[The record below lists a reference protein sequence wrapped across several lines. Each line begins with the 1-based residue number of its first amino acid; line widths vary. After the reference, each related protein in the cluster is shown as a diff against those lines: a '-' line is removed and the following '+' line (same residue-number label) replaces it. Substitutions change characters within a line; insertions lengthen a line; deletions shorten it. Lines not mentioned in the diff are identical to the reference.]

1 MLDDMMRGRMKKKEY
16 ESLYVDFC
24 ERACLEDVKGREI
37 FVIYDEILP
46 DMYVNISVNGK
57 YVNAIDYDI
66 YANRLR
72 SVSIGFPSGAKFI
85 YEISRIKI
93 CERHDRLYDL
103 KWEEPMIML
112 NLNGLEIEV
121 SIIDLINQG
130 IKVYL
135 DDYSFEKE
143 YLDE

>member
-1 MLDDMMRGRMKKKEY
+1 MLDDVIRGRMKKKEY

-46 DMYVNISVNGK
+46 DMYVNIGVDGK

-72 SVSIGFPSGAKFI
+72 SVSIGFPNDERFI
-85 YEISRIKI
+85 YKI
-93 CERHDRLYDL
+93 TRVRVCERHDRLYDL
-103 KWEEPMIML
+103 KWEEPMIVL

-121 SIIDLINQG
+121 SIIDLISQS

-135 DDYSFEKE
+135 NDYSFEKE

>member
-1 MLDDMMRGRMKKKEY
+1 MVLDGMIERRRKKEY
-16 ESLYVDFC
+16 ESLCVDFC
-24 ERACLEDVKGREI
+24 ERACIEEVKGREI
-37 FVIYDEILP
+37 FVIYDEVLP

-66 YANRLR
+66 YANRLK

-85 YEISRIKI
+85 YEISRIKV
-93 CERHDRLYDL
+93 CKRHDRLYDL
-103 KWEEPMIML
+103 EWEEPMIML

-135 DDYSFEKE
+135 NDYSFEKE